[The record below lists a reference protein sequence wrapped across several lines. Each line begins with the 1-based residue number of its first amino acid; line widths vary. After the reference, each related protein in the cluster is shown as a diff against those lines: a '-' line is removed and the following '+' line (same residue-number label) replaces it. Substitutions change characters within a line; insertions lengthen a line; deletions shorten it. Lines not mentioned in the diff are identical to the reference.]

1 MYRDVTNLTRR
12 HLPQLRLIP
21 LSSKLLH
28 PLLMYR
34 DVPQLLSSHQQ
45 NNKEQVNNLLH
56 LLKLELLQDRSKR
69 RLLQRL

>member
-1 MYRDVTNLTRR
+1 MTHLSHR

-45 NNKEQVNNLLH
+45 NNMEQVNNNLLH
-56 LLKLELLQDRSKR
+56 LLKLELLQDHRSDR